1 MICGFMTAAI
11 INATWLGDPHL
22 VDPDEHDNDYSP
34 SSSRGNTLG
43 RVSSGPCAEHLI
55 AQLRGD
61 TAGMIKLK
69 EAGDA

>member
-11 INATWLGDPHL
+11 IRTTWLDDPHL
-22 VDPDEHDNDYSP
+22 VNSDEHDNDYSP
-34 SSSRGNTLG
+34 SSSRANTLA
-43 RVSSGPCAEHLI
+43 RVYGCACAGHLI

-61 TAGMIKLK
+61 TARMIKLR